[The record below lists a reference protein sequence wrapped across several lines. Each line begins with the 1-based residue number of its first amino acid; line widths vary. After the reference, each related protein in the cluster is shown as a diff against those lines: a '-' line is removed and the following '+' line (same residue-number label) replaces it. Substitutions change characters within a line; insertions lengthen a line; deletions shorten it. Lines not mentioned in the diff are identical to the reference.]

1 MLAEDERRPGTLHEF
16 EDGMIQRPIGL
27 FSEDFPPTSGGI
39 AQWALGIAQQLCRH
53 ADPVYVYT
61 KKKSVR
67 GSEMHRE
74 APFHLITMAG
84 HDWKK
89 YRSLYSTYYGWRFLS
104 RYPRS
109 TVIATTW
116 GLAQGIV
123 RFKRFYDF
131 KLITIAHGL
140 EVTRQIPV
148 RMLRRMERTLSRSD
162 LCVAVSRF
170 TKDRILQR
178 ISIDPARI
186 RVLPNGVD
194 LSRFSPNSDTS
205 DLRAV
210 LGLRSDTKVL
220 MTLARVVERKGH
232 DTVIKSLPRILEA
245 FPDTVYIVA
254 GPGRDWIVRDLK
266 RLVAE
271 TGLDRHVLFTGLVPD
286 EDLYRYYNLADVY
299 IMVSRELEAQ
309 GDTEGFGITFLEANA
324 CEKPVIGSR
333 SGGIPDAIQ
342 DGVTGYL
349 VDPLNT
355 QEIVDRVIQL
365 FKNPKLAKQLG
376 QNGRR
381 RIQEELTW
389 EHVTHRLLRWM
400 DDHAD
405 G

>member
-1 MLAEDERRPGTLHEF
+1 
-16 EDGMIQRPIGL
+16 MIQRPIGV

-39 AQWALGIAQQLCRH
+39 AQWALGVAQQLCRH
-53 ADPVYVYT
+53 ADPVFVYT

-67 GSEMHRE
+67 GSEVHQD
-74 APFHLITMAG
+74 APFHLVTMAG

-123 RFKRFYDF
+123 RFKTLYDF
-131 KLITIAHGL
+131 QLITIAHGL

-148 RMLRRMERTLSRSD
+148 RMLHRMERTLSRSD

-194 LSRFSPNSDTS
+194 LNRFSPGTDTS
-205 DLRAV
+205 ELRKA

-232 DTVIKSLPRILEA
+232 DTVIKSLPHILEA
-245 FPDTVYIVA
+245 FPDTVYIIV
-254 GPGRDWIVRDLK
+254 GPGRDWVVRELK
-266 RLVAE
+266 RLVAD
-271 TGLDRHVLFTGLVPD
+271 TGLERHVLFTGLVPD
-286 EDLYRYYNLADVY
+286 ADLSRYYNLADVY
-299 IMVSRELEAQ
+299 IMVSRELESQ

-333 SGGIPDAIQ
+333 SGGIPDAVQ
-342 DGVTGYL
+342 DGITGFL
-349 VDPLNT
+349 VDPLDT
-355 QEIVDRVIQL
+355 REIADRVIQL
-365 FKNPKLAKQLG
+365 FKNPELAQRLG
-376 QNGRR
+376 RNGRR

-400 DDHAD
+400 DDYANS
-405 G
+405 